1 MINDY
6 THQEDASYVIVIFG
20 DVDCDGTFTPND
32 VTQLRYMNA
41 NLIARP
47 EAGTAEALAAD
58 VDHDEVF
65 AGPNDYTQLRYAKA
79 GLREVSQVS
88 A

>member
-1 MINDY
+1 
-6 THQEDASYVIVIFG
+6 
-20 DVDCDGTFTPND
+20 
-32 VTQLRYMNA
+32 
-41 NLIARP
+41 
-47 EAGTAEALAAD
+47 
-58 VDHDEVF
+58 VF